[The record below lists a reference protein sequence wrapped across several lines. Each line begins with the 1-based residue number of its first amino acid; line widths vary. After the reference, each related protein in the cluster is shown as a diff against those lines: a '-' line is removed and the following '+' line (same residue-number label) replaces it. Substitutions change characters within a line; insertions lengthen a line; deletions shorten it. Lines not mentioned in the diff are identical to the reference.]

1 MTELSSDELLNLT
14 VKRTLAGLAIRP
26 LTQHF
31 VSRLLWD
38 LPLTPP
44 QLVDFGIDSKDHYRA
59 LRAALIN
66 DNPNGEVQDQDGY
79 KRELR
84 KRVIELD
91 KAYGNGPKLT
101 ALVKKYAP
109 EYGAVVFTTSW
120 DVLAGRII
128 EEKSTV

>member
-1 MTELSSDELLNLT
+1 
-14 VKRTLAGLAIRP
+14 
-26 LTQHF
+26 
-31 VSRLLWD
+31 
-38 LPLTPP
+38 
-44 QLVDFGIDSKDHYRA
+44 
-59 LRAALIN
+59 
-66 DNPNGEVQDQDGY
+66 QDQDGY

-120 DVLAGRII
+120 DILAGRLI